1 MYLNISICYT
11 WTFFTNVICYFP
23 TEESQKHSTRNGTVL
38 LPYLFYP
45 ILEIPDF
52 LPTDIFV

>member
-1 MYLNISICYT
+1 MLYLD
-11 WTFFTNVICYFP
+11 FFTIVIYYFP

-38 LPYLFYP
+38 LSYLFYP
-45 ILEIPDF
+45 ILEIQDF